1 MGNQLLMLKKIALLF
16 LLFYS
21 YAVLRYHVGK
31 GLGQEEILFV
41 VNKAFAWT
49 AGTCFAL
56 TLLPKKWFPSTLNY
70 RKQFGLL
77 GYGFSL
83 LHITANIILINATNY
98 PLLFEGNYL
107 NSHGWQLIIL
117 GILTIS
123 CFSLPLI
130 ATLKKLPA
138 GSVLYKFGK
147 IGVLTSIIHVSI
159 IGINGWFTPLEWPYY
174 LPPITLLF
182 VITAS
187 SIVIYRSFSN

>member
-1 MGNQLLMLKKIALLF
+1 MLKKIALLF

-130 ATLKKLPA
+130 ATIKKLPT

-159 IGINGWFTPLEWPYY
+159 IGIHGWFTPLEWPYY

-187 SIVIYRSFSN
+187 SIVIYRSFFT

>member
-1 MGNQLLMLKKIALLF
+1 MGNKLLMLKKTALLF

-21 YAVLRYHVGK
+21 YAVIRYHVGK

-41 VNKAFAWT
+41 LNKAFAWT
-49 AGTCFAL
+49 AGTCFAF
-56 TLLPKKWFPSTLNY
+56 TLLPKKWFPNTVSY

-130 ATLKKLPA
+130 ATMKKLPA
-138 GSVLYKFGK
+138 GNLLYKFGK
-147 IGVLTSIIHVSI
+147 VGVLTSIIHVSI

>member
-1 MGNQLLMLKKIALLF
+1 MGNKLLMLKKTALLF

-41 VNKAFAWT
+41 LNKAFAWT

-70 RKQFGLL
+70 RKQFGLM

-83 LHITANIILINATNY
+83 LHITANIILIKATNY

-107 NSHGWQLIIL
+107 NPHGWQLIIL

-130 ATLKKLPA
+130 ATLKKLPT

-159 IGINGWFTPLEWPYY
+159 IGIHGWFTPLEWPYY

-187 SIVIYRSFSN
+187 SIVIYRSFFT

>member
-130 ATLKKLPA
+130 ATIKKLPA

-187 SIVIYRSFSN
+187 SIVIYRSFFT

>member
-1 MGNQLLMLKKIALLF
+1 MLKKTALLF
-16 LLFYS
+16 FLFYT
-21 YAVLRYHVGK
+21 YAVVRYHFGK

-41 VNKAFAWT
+41 LNKAFAWT
-49 AGTCFAL
+49 AGTYFAF
-56 TLLPKKWFPSTLNY
+56 TLLPKKWFPNTVSY

-130 ATLKKLPA
+130 ATMKKLPA
-138 GSVLYKFGK
+138 GNLLYKFGK
-147 IGVLTSIIHVSI
+147 VGVLTSIIHVSI
-159 IGINGWFTPLEWPYY
+159 IGIHGWFTPLEWPYY

-187 SIVIYRSFSN
+187 TIVFFRSFSN

>member
-187 SIVIYRSFSN
+187 SIVIYRSFFT

>member
-1 MGNQLLMLKKIALLF
+1 MGNKLLMLKKTALLF

-21 YAVLRYHVGK
+21 YAVLRYHFGK

-41 VNKAFAWT
+41 LNKAFAWT
-49 AGTCFAL
+49 AGTCFAF
-56 TLLPKKWFPSTLNY
+56 TLLPNKCFPDTVSY
-70 RKQFGLL
+70 RKQFGLI
-77 GYGFSL
+77 GYSFSL

-98 PLLFEGNYL
+98 PLLFDANKL
-107 NSHGWQLIIL
+107 NFHGWQLISL

-130 ATLKKLPA
+130 ATIKKLPA
-138 GSVLYKFGK
+138 GSLLYKFGK
-147 IGVLTSIIHVSI
+147 IGVFTSIIHVSI
-159 IGINGWFTPLEWPYY
+159 IGIHGWFSPLEWPYY

-187 SIVIYRSFSN
+187 TIVIFRSFSN

>member
-1 MGNQLLMLKKIALLF
+1 MLKKTALLF

-41 VNKAFAWT
+41 LNKAFAWT

-56 TLLPKKWFPSTLNY
+56 TLFPKKWFPSTLSY
-70 RKQFGLL
+70 RKQFGLM
-77 GYGFSL
+77 GYGFSS
-83 LHITANIILINATNY
+83 LHITANIILIKATNY

-130 ATLKKLPA
+130 ATIKKLPI

-159 IGINGWFTPLEWPYY
+159 IGIHGWFTPLEWPYY

>member
-1 MGNQLLMLKKIALLF
+1 MGNKLLMLKKTALLF
-16 LLFYS
+16 LIFYS

-41 VNKAFAWT
+41 LNKAFAWT

-56 TLLPKKWFPSTLNY
+56 TLLPNKWFPSTLNY
-70 RKQFGLL
+70 RKQFGLM

-98 PLLFEGNYL
+98 PLLFEGNHL

-123 CFSLPLI
+123 CFSFPLI
-130 ATLKKLPA
+130 ASIKKLPA
-138 GSVLYKFGK
+138 GNLLYKFGK
-147 IGVLTSIIHVSI
+147 IGVLTSIIHVSV

-187 SIVIYRSFSN
+187 CIVIFKSFSN

>member
-1 MGNQLLMLKKIALLF
+1 MGNKLLMLKKIALLF

-56 TLLPKKWFPSTLNY
+56 TLLPKKWFPSTLSY

-130 ATLKKLPA
+130 ATIKKLPA

-187 SIVIYRSFSN
+187 SIVIYRSFFT

>member
-1 MGNQLLMLKKIALLF
+1 MGNKLLMLKKIALLF

-41 VNKAFAWT
+41 LNKAFAWT

-130 ATLKKLPA
+130 ATMKKLPA
-138 GSVLYKFGK
+138 GNLLYKFGK
-147 IGVLTSIIHVSI
+147 VGVLTSIIHVSI

>member
-1 MGNQLLMLKKIALLF
+1 MGNKLLMLKKTALLF

-41 VNKAFAWT
+41 LNKAFAWT
-49 AGTCFAL
+49 AGTCFAF
-56 TLLPKKWFPSTLNY
+56 TLLPKKWFPNTVNY

-77 GYGFSL
+77 GYGVSL
-83 LHITANIILINATNY
+83 LHITANIILINAINY

-130 ATLKKLPA
+130 ATMKKLPA
-138 GSVLYKFGK
+138 GNLLYKFGK
-147 IGVLTSIIHVSI
+147 VGVLTSIIHVSI

>member
-1 MGNQLLMLKKIALLF
+1 MLKKTALLF

-21 YAVLRYHVGK
+21 YAVIRYHVGK

-41 VNKAFAWT
+41 LNKAFAWT
-49 AGTCFAL
+49 AGTCFAF
-56 TLLPKKWFPSTLNY
+56 TLLPKKWFPNTVSY

-130 ATLKKLPA
+130 ATMKKLPA
-138 GSVLYKFGK
+138 GNLLYKFGK
-147 IGVLTSIIHVSI
+147 VGVLTSIIHVSI

-182 VITAS
+182 VVTAS
-187 SIVIYRSFSN
+187 TIVFFRSFSN

>member
-1 MGNQLLMLKKIALLF
+1 MGNKLIMLKKTELLF

-21 YAVLRYHVGK
+21 YAVIRYHVGK

-41 VNKAFAWT
+41 LNKAFAWT
-49 AGTCFAL
+49 AGTCFAF
-56 TLLPKKWFPSTLNY
+56 TLLPKKWFPNTVSY

-130 ATLKKLPA
+130 ATMKKLPA
-138 GSVLYKFGK
+138 GNLLYKFGK
-147 IGVLTSIIHVSI
+147 VGVLTSIIHVSI

>member
-1 MGNQLLMLKKIALLF
+1 MLKKIALLF

-130 ATLKKLPA
+130 ATIKKLPA

-159 IGINGWFTPLEWPYY
+159 IGIHGWFTPLEWPYY

>member
-1 MGNQLLMLKKIALLF
+1 MLKKTALLF

-49 AGTCFAL
+49 AGTCFAF
-56 TLLPKKWFPSTLNY
+56 TLLPKKCFPNTVSY
-70 RKQFGLL
+70 RKQFGLM
-77 GYGFSL
+77 GYSFSL

-98 PLLFEGNYL
+98 PLLFDANKL
-107 NSHGWQLIIL
+107 NFHGWQLIIL
-117 GILTIS
+117 GVLTIS

-130 ATLKKLPA
+130 ATIKKLPA
-138 GSVLYKFGK
+138 GSLLYKFGK
-147 IGVLTSIIHVSI
+147 IGVFTSIIHVSI
-159 IGINGWFTPLEWPYY
+159 VGIHGWFTPLEWPYY

-187 SIVIYRSFSN
+187 SIVIYRSFFS

>member
-1 MGNQLLMLKKIALLF
+1 MGNKLLMLKKTALLF

-21 YAVLRYHVGK
+21 YAVIRYHVGK

-41 VNKAFAWT
+41 LNKAFAWT
-49 AGTCFAL
+49 AGTCFAF
-56 TLLPKKWFPSTLNY
+56 TLLPKKWFPNTVSY

-130 ATLKKLPA
+130 ATMKKLPA
-138 GSVLYKFGK
+138 GNLLYKFGK
-147 IGVLTSIIHVSI
+147 VGVLTSIIHVSI

-182 VITAS
+182 VVTAS

>member
-1 MGNQLLMLKKIALLF
+1 MLKKTALLF

-41 VNKAFAWT
+41 LNKAFAWT
-49 AGTCFAL
+49 AGTCFAF
-56 TLLPKKWFPSTLNY
+56 TLLPKKWFPNTVSY

-83 LHITANIILINATNY
+83 LHITANIILINAINY

-130 ATLKKLPA
+130 ATMKKLPA
-138 GSVLYKFGK
+138 GNLLYKFGK
-147 IGVLTSIIHVSI
+147 VGVLTSIIHVSI

>member
-1 MGNQLLMLKKIALLF
+1 MLKKTALLF

-21 YAVLRYHVGK
+21 YALLRYHFGK

-41 VNKAFAWT
+41 LNKAFAWT
-49 AGTCFAL
+49 AGTCFAF
-56 TLLPKKWFPSTLNY
+56 TLLPKKCFPNTVSY
-70 RKQFGLL
+70 RKQFGLV
-77 GYGFSL
+77 GYSFSF

-98 PLLFEGNYL
+98 PLLFDANKL
-107 NSHGWQLIIL
+107 NFHGWQLIIL

-130 ATLKKLPA
+130 ATIIKQPA
-138 GSVLYKFGK
+138 GSLLYKFGK
-147 IGVLTSIIHVSI
+147 IGVFTSIIHVSI
-159 IGINGWFTPLEWPYY
+159 VGIHGWFTPLEWPYY

-187 SIVIYRSFSN
+187 TIVIFRSFFT

>member
-1 MGNQLLMLKKIALLF
+1 MLKKTALLF
-16 LLFYS
+16 LLFYC
-21 YAVLRYHVGK
+21 YAVLRYHFGK
-31 GLGQEEILFV
+31 GLGLEEILFV

-49 AGTCFAL
+49 AGTCFAF
-56 TLLPKKWFPSTLNY
+56 TLLPKKWFPNTVSY
-70 RKQFGLL
+70 RKQFGLI

-98 PLLFEGNYL
+98 PLLFEVNHL

-117 GILTIS
+117 GILTII

-130 ATLKKLPA
+130 ATIKKQPT

-159 IGINGWFTPLEWPYY
+159 IGIHGWFTPLEWPYY